1 MILRIC
7 DNGNEQIEP
16 ASPDRVAQVLAPNAR
31 IADGTE
37 ITVAEGER
45 WLTAMA
51 VGAAGT
57 PTELLM
63 SGADGE
69 HATVSGIAAR
79 SEALQLFREFMAS
92 TGSLWT

>member
-7 DNGNEQIEP
+7 DNGNEHVEP
-16 ASPDRVAQVLAPNAR
+16 ASAERVTEVFAPDAP

-63 SGADGE
+63 SGAAGE
-69 HATVSGIAAR
+69 TATISGIAAR
-79 SEALQLFREFMAS
+79 SEALRLFREFMAS
-92 TGSLWT
+92 TSSLR

>member
-1 MILRIC
+1 MNLRNC

-16 ASPDRVAQVLAPNAR
+16 ASPDRVTRVFAPDAA

-51 VGAAGT
+51 VGAPGSA
-57 PTELLM
+57 TELLM

-69 HATVSGIAAR
+69 TPTVSGIAAR
-79 SEALQLFREFMAS
+79 SEALRLFREFMAS
-92 TGSLWT
+92 AGSLR